1 MSFLNDKDSNNR
13 CLTRQKGVFFLLC
26 PLFYPGFLKL
36 RCPAGG
42 FSLFFVIFVSII
54 WLWVLLWQVPGTGES
69 YMSNNGGNTDS
80 PAGNYRRAIKYLGIF
95 GGAQGVSVL
104 LGMLRNK
111 VAFVLLGA
119 VGFGL
124 IALYN
129 RTVQLFCDFTG
140 LSLSLSAVRRMSDAY
155 CNEDEA
161 SVRHCVKVVRSIA
174 LLTGFAG
181 MMLMLLLSPLV
192 SWLTFDGD
200 GYHTLRLA
208 LLSPVVMFMAV
219 AGGELAVLRGVKQPA
234 RIALY
239 TLWTAVSAVLV
250 SVPLYY
256 FFGVGAIYVS
266 IFLVALMQMAGALFF
281 STRLYAYRANPF
293 SQVLVREGV
302 DIIKLGAGYIYAS
315 MLVSGA
321 MWLVYQA
328 ITRIG
333 GEDAVGLFSA
343 GYILVGMLP
352 SILFAAFDSDYY
364 PRLSGIFAHRDERN
378 AMVNEHIEAHLL
390 IQVPV
395 IFGVVVLLPWLF
407 PLLFSQEAMPA
418 LQMTQLAVIA
428 LLFHIMTYPISF
440 LPVSKGDTVTFALQ
454 ETVYNVA
461 FVSLTIL
468 GYCYYGWLGA
478 GVGMILARVIDLLVV
493 YSIARV
499 RYGFRL
505 SGRAAEGF
513 GQAVVAGA
521 VLVVSQFGSAVY
533 PGLQFAG
540 FVVAA
545 LAVVVSLYRLSRHGN
560 ILSSILKRI
569 FKK

>member
-1 MSFLNDKDSNNR
+1 
-13 CLTRQKGVFFLLC
+13 
-26 PLFYPGFLKL
+26 
-36 RCPAGG
+36 
-42 FSLFFVIFVSII
+42 
-54 WLWVLLWQVPGTGES
+54 
-69 YMSNNGGNTDS
+69 MSNNGGNAS
-80 PAGNYRRAIKYLGIF
+80 NAAGNYRRAIKYLGIF

-155 CNEDEA
+155 SNEDEA

-192 SWLTFDGD
+192 SQLTFDGEW
-200 GYHTLRLA
+200 YHTLRLA
-208 LLSPVVMFMAV
+208 LLSPVVLFVAV
-219 AGGELAVLRGVKQPA
+219 SGGEMAVLRGVKQPA

-256 FFGVGAIYVS
+256 FFGAGAIYAS

-281 STRLYAYRANPF
+281 SARLYAYRANPF
-293 SQVLVREGV
+293 SLTVVREGI

-328 ITRIG
+328 ITYIG

-364 PRLSGIFAHRDERN
+364 PRLSGIFVHKDERN

-418 LQMTQLAVIA
+418 LQMTQLAIIA

-440 LPVSKGDTVTFALQ
+440 LSVSKGDTVTFALQ

-468 GYCYYGWLGA
+468 GYSCYGWLGA
-478 GVGMILARVIDLLVV
+478 GVGMTLARMIDLLVV
-493 YSIARV
+493 YLIARL

-505 SGRAAEGF
+505 SGRAAEDF
-513 GQAVVAGA
+513 KLAVVAAA
-521 VLVVSQFGSAVY
+521 VVVVSQFGSAVY

-540 FVVAA
+540 FVVAV

-560 ILSSILKRI
+560 ILSSILKRF